1 MNPLHSPVYLENGHY
16 LMVLGHWRASSVQ
29 YRPFAWLANTQ
40 GNISQTEAAQRQH
53 IPHQH
58 KPTQEVT
65 LFLLHHIQYNKTGEI
80 SAVWRESR
88 SWHSGSKMK
97 EIVSFHS
104 IPFTSNRSCFLL
116 HHMWNFSI
124 TDRIFS
130 CWTATDWRSN
140 STNQEHIQY
149 SAQLNVLNDL
159 CNNSKRKRRGNTH
172 LGNRYF
178 LIHLEANKLV
188 DKNCLYIFHSRLT
201 RKLKTMILWH
211 SQRVTLLAWPRNYW
225 HHNLQFV
232 FHNWTFSILCI
243 M

>member
-1 MNPLHSPVYLENGHY
+1 MNPLHSPVYLENGNY

-29 YRPFAWLANTQ
+29 YWPFALLANTQ
-40 GNISQTEAAQRQH
+40 GNIPQTEAAQWQH
-53 IPHQH
+53 LPHQH

-65 LFLLHHIQYNKTGEI
+65 FLLHHIQYNKTGEI

-88 SWHSGSKMK
+88 RWHSGSKIK

-104 IPFTSNRSCFLL
+104 IPQIDLCFLPR
-116 HHMWNFSI
+116 HTWNFSI
-124 TDRIFS
+124 TDRTFS
-130 CWTATDWRSN
+130 CGIATDWRSN
-140 STNQEHIQY
+140 STNWEHIQY

-159 CNNSKRKRRGNTH
+159 CNNSKRKKSCNTH
-172 LGNRYF
+172 LWNWYC

-188 DKNCLYIFHSRLT
+188 YKNCLYIFHSRLT

-232 FHNWTFSILCI
+232 SHNWTFSILCI

>member
-1 MNPLHSPVYLENGHY
+1 MNPLHSPVYLENGNY
-16 LMVLGHWRASSVQ
+16 LMVLGHWRASFVQ
-29 YRPFAWLANTQ
+29 YWPFALLANTQ
-40 GNISQTEAAQRQH
+40 GNIPQTEAAKWQH
-53 IPHQH
+53 LPHQH

-65 LFLLHHIQYNKTGEI
+65 FLLHHIQYNKTGEI

-88 SWHSGSKMK
+88 RWHSGSKMK

-104 IPFTSNRSCFLL
+104 IPQTDLFFLL
-116 HHMWNFSI
+116 RHTWNFSI

-130 CWTATDWRSN
+130 CRTATDWRSN

-149 SAQLNVLNDL
+149 SAQLNVLHDL
-159 CNNSKRKRRGNTH
+159 CNNSKRKKSCNTH
-172 LGNRYF
+172 LWNWYF

-188 DKNCLYIFHSRLT
+188 YQKCLYTFHSRLT

-232 FHNWTFSILCI
+232 SHNWTFSILCI